1 NSNLDIQFEN
11 LSAAKSRIS
20 DADVAYESAEMASAQ
35 ILQSASIGVL
45 AQANQN
51 GAAALRLLS

>member
-1 NSNLDIQFEN
+1 LDVQYEN

-20 DADVAYESAEMASAQ
+20 DADVAYETAEMTSAQ
-35 ILQSASIGVL
+35 ILQNASVQVL

-51 GAAALRLLS
+51 GAAALKLIG